1 MYDQFLQMRK
11 SRLFHFFWIFIEN
24 SLATRL
30 YLKVSMRLVNGCT
43 MRKLLKKF
51 FNKKRRTNTDLKEKI
66 NYLIETDRKDS
77 ASDV

>member
-1 MYDQFLQMRK
+1 MTNFYRCAKAAF
-11 SRLFHFFWIFIEN
+11 FHFFWIFIEN

-43 MRKLLKKF
+43 MKKLLKKF

>member
-1 MYDQFLQMRK
+1 
-11 SRLFHFFWIFIEN
+11 
-24 SLATRL
+24 
-30 YLKVSMRLVNGCT
+30 MRLVNGGT
-43 MRKLLKKF
+43 MKKLLKKF